1 MVSGKPAPLGEF
13 KLRPG
18 AEEVVKSFVKASL
31 LLSDVDAQGTSVV
44 SLAHEALLSSWPRL
58 QEWLQQNYEFLKVR
72 ERVATAAQR
81 WSDEHGAE
89 AYLLA
94 EGKPFVEAKEL
105 LNRHPETLSGKE
117 MEFIRASI
125 ENEQMRRK
133 REALRRR
140 KVLITISVA
149 LVVAIVFGVISF
161 WQYQKA
167 TAAALNEKKAAGQEK
182 IARQNAEESSKA
194 ANEARDQADG
204 LIKFMLYDLHDK
216 LEPIGRLDVLDDVAK
231 KAKEYL
237 DRLPT
242 EMVTASRL
250 EQQTGM
256 LNNLGDVR
264 VAQGKLQDALNAYQ
278 QSLSISKRV
287 AEQDKSDSGWQRD
300 LSLSYEKVGD
310 VLMAQGKLQNA
321 LDAYRQSLKIRQRLA
336 EQDKSNSGWQR
347 DLSLSYEKVGD
358 VLVAQGKLQDAL
370 DAYQQSFK
378 IRRTLA
384 EQDKSNSGWQRDLS
398 VSYRKVGSSRMPWM
412 PTSKT

>member
-1 MVSGKPAPLGEF
+1 VLTGRWEGCRGQSPGEPKEVYESLSAEGKAALASVFSLLVLIPEREAATGKPAPLEEF

-18 AEEVVKSFVKASL
+18 AEEVVKSFAKASL

-72 ERVATAAQR
+72 ERVATATHR
-81 WSDEHGAE
+81 WTDEHGAE

-94 EGKPFVEAKEL
+94 EGKPLVEAKEL

-125 ENEQMRRK
+125 ASEQMRRK
-133 REALRRR
+133 REAVRRR

-167 TAAALNEKKAAGQEK
+167 TIAALHERKAADQEK

-194 ANEARDQADG
+194 ANDARDQADG
-204 LIKFMLYDLHDK
+204 LITFMLHDLRDK
-216 LEPIGRLDVLDDVAK
+216 LKPIGRLDILDDVAK

-242 EMVTASRL
+242 ELVTASRL

-256 LNNLGDVR
+256 LDNLGDVR
-264 VAQGKLQDALNAYQ
+264 VAQRKLQDALDAYQ
-278 QSLSISKRV
+278 QGLAIAK
-287 AEQDKSDSGWQRD
+287 
-300 LSLSYEKVGD
+300 
-310 VLMAQGKLQNA
+310 
-321 LDAYRQSLKIRQRLA
+321 RLA
-336 EQDKSNSGWQR
+336 DQDKSNSGWQR
-347 DLSLSYEKVGD
+347 DLIVSLYKIGTLTAKIGGNDSVMQ
-358 VLVAQGKLQDAL
+358 AQEFLQTAL
-370 DAYQQSFK
+370 N
-378 IRRTLA
+378 LA
-384 EQDKSNSGWQRDLS
+384 ELYSGPDRQKLIDGLNLALPNLFHS
-398 VSYRKVGSSRMPWM
+398 H
-412 PTSKT
+412 

>member
-1 MVSGKPAPLGEF
+1 LEEF

-18 AEEVVKSFVKASL
+18 AEEVVKSFAKASL

-72 ERVATAAQR
+72 ERVATATHR
-81 WSDEHGAE
+81 WTDEHGAE

-94 EGKPFVEAKEL
+94 EGKPLVEAKEL

-125 ENEQMRRK
+125 ASEQMRRK
-133 REALRRR
+133 REAVRRR

-167 TAAALNEKKAAGQEK
+167 TIAALHERKAADQEK

-194 ANEARDQADG
+194 ANDARDQADG
-204 LIKFMLYDLHDK
+204 LITFMLHDLRDK
-216 LEPIGRLDVLDDVAK
+216 LKPIGRLDILDDVAK

-242 EMVTASRL
+242 ELVTASRL

-256 LNNLGDVR
+256 LDNLGDVR
-264 VAQGKLQDALNAYQ
+264 VAQRKLQDALDAYQ
-278 QSLSISKRV
+278 QGLAIAK
-287 AEQDKSDSGWQRD
+287 
-300 LSLSYEKVGD
+300 
-310 VLMAQGKLQNA
+310 
-321 LDAYRQSLKIRQRLA
+321 RLA
-336 EQDKSNSGWQR
+336 DQDKSNSGWQR
-347 DLSLSYEKVGD
+347 DLSVSYTKVGI

-370 DAYQQSFK
+370 DVYQQSLK
-378 IRRTLA
+378 IHQTLA
-384 EQDKSNSGWQRDLS
+384 EQDKSNSGWQRDLIVSLYKIGTLTAKIGGNDS
-398 VSYRKVGSSRMPWM
+398 VMQAQEFLQTALNLAELYSGPDRQKLIDGLNLALPNLFHSH
-412 PTSKT
+412 